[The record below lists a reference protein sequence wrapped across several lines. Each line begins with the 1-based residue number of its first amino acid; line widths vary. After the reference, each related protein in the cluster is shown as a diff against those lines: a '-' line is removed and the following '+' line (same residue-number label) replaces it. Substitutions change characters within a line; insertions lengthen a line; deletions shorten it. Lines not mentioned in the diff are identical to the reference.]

1 MAPISV
7 VIPTHDTRELTL
19 RCLASLER
27 GNARPESVIVIDDAS
42 ADGSARAIAER
53 HPEVRLL
60 RNERALGFSAA
71 SNRGLAEA
79 RGPILLLLNSDTE
92 VAPDCLEGY
101 ARAFHQHE
109 ELGVA
114 GAALSD
120 PDGTPQWS
128 GGATPSAL
136 WLFAVSSGLG
146 PWIGRLRRRGA
157 AELGNPTSN
166 RREPRGARTAREV
179 DWVAGTA
186 LAMRREVW
194 ESCGPLDER
203 FALYCQDLDLCL
215 RVGEAGWRVRVL
227 PECRVLHHHGATIS
241 RTSGERQ
248 DLERLWTDL
257 VLWSAKWG
265 GEAAARRTARTLR
278 AGGLVRA
285 AALAT
290 AGGLASGT
298 RRTALRQ
305 RRAAL
310 RRAQQALKSPRS
322 LGIGSSGHR
331 DTAQQTAEER
341 PEPRSWR

>member
-1 MAPISV
+1 MTNRERREPGETGSDRDSRHEADPAGGMVPIAV

-27 GNARPESVIVIDDAS
+27 GSALPQSVIVVDDAS
-42 ADGSARAIAER
+42 ADGTAQAIAER
-53 HPEVRLL
+53 HAEVLVL
-60 RNERALGFSAA
+60 RNERALGFSGAT
-71 SNRGLAEA
+71 NRGLAEA
-79 RGPILLLLNSDTE
+79 QGTILLLLNSDTE
-92 VAPDCLEGY
+92 VAPACLEGY
-101 ARAFHQHE
+101 ARAFRDEE

-114 GAALSD
+114 GAALFD

-128 GGATPSAL
+128 GGSTPSPL
-136 WLFAVSSGLG
+136 WLFAASSGIG
-146 PWIGRLRRRGA
+146 PLVGRLRRRRGKVA
-157 AELGNPTSN
+157 PT
-166 RREPRGARTAREV
+166 RRV

-215 RVGEAGWRVRVL
+215 RVGEAGWRVRML

-257 VLWSAKWG
+257 VLWSSKWD

-278 AGGLVRA
+278 AGGLIRA
-285 AALAT
+285 VALAT
-290 AGGLASGT
+290 AGNLARGA

-310 RRAQQALKSPRS
+310 RRAQQALKSS
-322 LGIGSSGHR
+322 LMLS
-331 DTAQQTAEER
+331 
-341 PEPRSWR
+341 

>member
-19 RCLASLER
+19 RCLASLE
-27 GNARPESVIVIDDAS
+27 GGSTRPEQVIVVDDAS
-42 ADGSARAIAER
+42 ADGTARATVER
-53 HPEVRLL
+53 HPEVQVLH
-60 RNERALGFSAA
+60 NERALGFSGA

-79 RGPILLLLNSDTE
+79 RGAILLLLNSDTE

-101 ARAFHQHE
+101 ERAFREQAD
-109 ELGVA
+109 LGVA

-128 GGATPSAL
+128 GGSTPSPL
-136 WLFAVSSGLG
+136 WLFAASSGIG
-146 PWIGRLRRRGA
+146 PLVGRLRRRRGKVA
-157 AELGNPTSN
+157 PA
-166 RREPRGARTAREV
+166 RRV

-215 RVGEAGWRVRVL
+215 RAGEAGWRVRVL
-227 PECRVLHHHGATIS
+227 PQCRVLHHHGATIS

-257 VLWSAKWG
+257 VLWSAKWD
-265 GEAAARRTARTLR
+265 GEAAARRTARILR

-285 AALAT
+285 LALT
-290 AGGLASGT
+290 AVSGLVGGA
-298 RRTALRQ
+298 RRTALR
-305 RRAAL
+305 RRQAALQGARQAL
-310 RRAQQALKSPRS
+310 RRKA
-322 LGIGSSGHR
+322 
-331 DTAQQTAEER
+331 
-341 PEPRSWR
+341 

>member
-19 RCLASLER
+19 RCLANLE
-27 GNARPESVIVIDDAS
+27 GGSTRPEQVIVVDDAS
-42 ADGSARAIAER
+42 ADGTAGAIAQR
-53 HPEVRLL
+53 HPEVQVL
-60 RNERALGFSAA
+60 RNERALGFSGAT
-71 SNRGLAEA
+71 NRGLAEA
-79 RGPILLLLNSDTE
+79 RGAILLLLNSDTE
-92 VAPDCLEGY
+92 VAPDCLQGF
-101 ARAFHQHE
+101 ARAFRDE
-109 ELGVA
+109 KELGVA

-128 GGATPSAL
+128 GGSTPSPL
-136 WLFAVSSGLG
+136 WLFAASSGIG
-146 PWIGRLRRRGA
+146 PLVGQLRRRRGKVA
-157 AELGNPTSN
+157 PA
-166 RREPRGARTAREV
+166 RRV

-186 LAMRREVW
+186 LAMRHEVW

-203 FALYCQDLDLCL
+203 FTLYCQDLDLCL
-215 RVGEAGWRVRVL
+215 RAGEAGWRVRVL

-265 GEAAARRTARTLR
+265 GEAAAARTARTLR
-278 AGGLVRA
+278 AGSLIRTL
-285 AALAT
+285 ALAT
-290 AGGLASGT
+290 AGGLASGA
-298 RRTALRQ
+298 RRTVFDR

-310 RRAQQALKSPRS
+310 RRARKALKSPRS

-331 DTAQQTAEER
+331 DTARRTAEER
-341 PEPRSWR
+341 PEPRS